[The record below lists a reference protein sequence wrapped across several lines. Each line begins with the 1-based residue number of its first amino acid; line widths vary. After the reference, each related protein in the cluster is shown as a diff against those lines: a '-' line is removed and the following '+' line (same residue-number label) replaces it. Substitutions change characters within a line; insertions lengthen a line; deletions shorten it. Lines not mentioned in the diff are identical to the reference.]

1 VSTIAGT
8 SNRGNVDGVGSTAQF
23 RYPRGIAIDYMGN
36 LFVSDRG
43 NDTIRKV
50 SQKGEVITP
59 AGSTR
64 GFADG
69 KGNMAQFDRALGI
82 AIDGKGMCWCVI
94 PVIIESEN

>member
-1 VSTIAGT
+1 VSDLHRIRKISPRGDVSTIAGT

-59 AGSTR
+59 A
-64 GFADG
+64 
-69 KGNMAQFDRALGI
+69 
-82 AIDGKGMCWCVI
+82 
-94 PVIIESEN
+94 